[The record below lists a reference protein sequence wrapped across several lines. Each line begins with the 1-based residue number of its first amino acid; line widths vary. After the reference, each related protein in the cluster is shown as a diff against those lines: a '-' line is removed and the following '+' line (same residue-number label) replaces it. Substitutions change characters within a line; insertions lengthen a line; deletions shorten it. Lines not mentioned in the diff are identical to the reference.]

1 MEDIIEIRDLS
12 KADRPREKLMTKGTA
27 ALTNAELLAVL
38 LGRGVP
44 GHPILTLCNQLAES
58 VGNDISILA
67 RLTYNDFCKI
77 KGIGP
82 AKALILIAALELGER
97 RNVHEKG
104 MIVINDEKDL
114 VAALGPYF
122 KKTAEQLFLLVL
134 INQRKEL
141 LAIAELKRNEFS
153 YPDLPA
159 ILKQVVEAGA
169 TGFWIA
175 RSPAR
180 LNKEKSWVKSVADSA
195 KMMSIVWYGRVIIK
209 ASG

>member
-1 MEDIIEIRDLS
+1 MEKVKDIRDLS
-12 KADRPREKLMTKGTA
+12 KADRPREKLMTKGTG

-44 GHPILTLCNQLAES
+44 GHPILSLCNQLAES

-67 RLTYNDFCKI
+67 RLNYNDFCKI

-104 MIVINDEKDL
+104 IIVINDEKEL
-114 VAALGPYF
+114 VDAMRPYF
-122 KKTAEQLFLLVL
+122 QKTTEPRFLLVL
-134 INQRKEL
+134 INQRREL
-141 LAIAELKRNEFS
+141 LATAEFQPDES
-153 YPDLPA
+153 GYPDLPA
-159 ILKQVVEAGA
+159 MIKQILEAGA
-169 TGFWIA
+169 VGFWIA

-180 LNKEKSWVKSVADSA
+180 LSTEKSWLKSIAHSA
-195 KMMSIVWYGRVIIK
+195 KMMNLIWYGRVIIK